1 MWQICCRLFCDC
13 TFKCKNPHACCREP
27 RLGVWNRILVVEVLV
42 PHCLPNVVRVF
53 VFLNQSQKWI
63 LQEEVGVLPLYFPF
77 LFNPLLALA
86 QKLPCVTPA
95 LWRVH
100 ILPVGCGIHTVQHTL
115 YHPIQSQHMGG

>member
-1 MWQICCRLFCDC
+1 MLQRTSFRGMEQDFGCGSFG
-13 TFKCKNPHACCREP
+13 TKFFVACGY
-27 RLGVWNRILVVEVLV
+27 GV
-42 PHCLPNVVRVF
+42 C
-53 VFLNQSQKWI
+53 FLNQSQKRI

>member
-1 MWQICCRLFCDC
+1 MFTCGRFVVDC
-13 TFKCKNPHACCREP
+13 SVTAVKCKNPHACCRTP
-27 RLGVWNRILVVEVLV
+27 RLEQDFG
-42 PHCLPNVVRVF
+42 PNVLPHWL
-53 VFLNQSQKWI
+53 FLKPNHKHP
-63 LQEEVGVLPLYFPF
+63 QEEVGVLPLYFPF

-100 ILPVGCGIHTVQHTL
+100 ILPVGSGIHTVQHTL